1 MTTRALPPCVLGL
14 DGETLSA
21 WRDGLLLADESRRIA
36 GHTPGCATCQREL
49 GDFETITSLL
59 NGQRAPSLRAEVWDG
74 VRRRIM
80 DGGQRRFFT
89 GNGRIWGSAAAAI
102 VVVTLVGLF
111 AALLARGPLGEP
123 PGSGTPG
130 PTRTAC
136 QTPTPFTGPTPTVTP
151 FSAQAPTPGGTPG
164 PCQPTP
170 QPGTTPTPTPG
181 QANAYEQLGWTAT
194 LGIGTVGIPRVVFA
208 PSTPT
213 VGYICAAS
221 TQGGIELAKT
231 IDGGASWKTVYAPP
245 PDSGN
250 CQLSVNPTDAR
261 DVAANYGNPFANT
274 IMRSRDG
281 GVWQKQSV
289 GELAF
294 QNWGWVGSTLLV
306 ATQVTES
313 PGSVTALPKREWRR
327 IHPY

>member
-36 GHTPGCATCQREL
+36 GTRRAAPPASANL

-130 PTRTAC
+130 PTTTAC
-136 QTPTPFTGPTPTVTP
+136 QTPIAVCWPHTH
-151 FSAQAPTPGGTPG
+151 AD
-164 PCQPTP
+164 
-170 QPGTTPTPTPG
+170 
-181 QANAYEQLGWTAT
+181 TA
-194 LGIGTVGIPRVVFA
+194 RH
-208 PSTPT
+208 
-213 VGYICAAS
+213 
-221 TQGGIELAKT
+221 
-231 IDGGASWKTVYAPP
+231 
-245 PDSGN
+245 
-250 CQLSVNPTDAR
+250 
-261 DVAANYGNPFANT
+261 
-274 IMRSRDG
+274 
-281 GVWQKQSV
+281 
-289 GELAF
+289 
-294 QNWGWVGSTLLV
+294 
-306 ATQVTES
+306 
-313 PGSVTALPKREWRR
+313 RR
-327 IHPY
+327 

>member
-36 GHTPGCATCQREL
+36 GHTPGCASCQREL

-111 AALLARGPLGEP
+111 AALLARGPLGGP

-130 PTRTAC
+130 PTTTPC
-136 QTPTPFTGPTPTVTP
+136 QTVSPFFTPQPSTTPFAVAGATPTVTPTVTP
-151 FSAQAPTPGGTPG
+151 FSAQTPTPGGAPG
-164 PCQPTP
+164 PTATPSLCPPTP
-170 QPGTTPTPTPG
+170 QPGTTPTPRPT
-181 QANAYEQLGWTAT
+181 QTNAYEQLGWTAPPGVKT
-194 LGIGTVGIPRVVFA
+194 GIG
-208 PSTPT
+208 ST
-213 VGYICAAS
+213 CR
-221 TQGGIELAKT
+221 LR
-231 IDGGASWKTVYAPP
+231 
-245 PDSGN
+245 
-250 CQLSVNPTDAR
+250 SVEAQR
-261 DVAANYGNPFANT
+261 GLCLY
-274 IMRSRDG
+274 
-281 GVWQKQSV
+281 
-289 GELAF
+289 
-294 QNWGWVGSTLLV
+294 
-306 ATQVTES
+306 
-313 PGSVTALPKREWRR
+313 
-327 IHPY
+327 H

>member
-36 GHTPGCATCQREL
+36 GHTPGCASCQREL

-130 PTRTAC
+130 PTTTPC
-136 QTPTPFTGPTPTVTP
+136 QTPTPFAGPTPTRDTVPDAGADPTGTNRLGRRSLRTDAARLEPRQPATP
-151 FSAQAPTPGGTPG
+151 A
-164 PCQPTP
+164 
-170 QPGTTPTPTPG
+170 
-181 QANAYEQLGWTAT
+181 QANAYEQLGWTAASA
-194 LGIGTVGIPRVVFA
+194 GAGTDSACRLRAVEAQRRLCLHGR
-208 PSTPT
+208 
-213 VGYICAAS
+213 
-221 TQGGIELAKT
+221 AKRR
-231 IDGGASWKTVYAPP
+231 DADQQDDRRRRNLEVLEP
-245 PDSGN
+245 PDQREPSA
-250 CQLSVNPTDAR
+250 P
-261 DVAANYGNPFANT
+261 
-274 IMRSRDG
+274 
-281 GVWQKQSV
+281 
-289 GELAF
+289 
-294 QNWGWVGSTLLV
+294 
-306 ATQVTES
+306 
-313 PGSVTALPKREWRR
+313 LP
-327 IHPY
+327 